1 MRETL
6 GLVSPRVPE
15 PTEGDLLTVAEVAKF
30 MSVSV
35 STIRKWC
42 AEGQIPHGRL
52 AGTIRFEREQLQEWV
67 DAGWR
72 STPNAPDASAPAE

>member
-15 PTEGDLLTVAEVAKF
+15 PTEGDLLTVGEVAKF

-42 AEGQIPHGRL
+42 AEGRIPHGRL
-52 AGTIRFEREQLQEWV
+52 AGTIRFERKQLQEWV
-67 DAGWR
+67 DAGWH
-72 STPNAPDASAPAE
+72 STSDAAGTSSPAE